1 MDDQTL
7 IVNGERLQKT
17 IEDFAE
23 FGGTENGGVTR
34 LALSEAD
41 INARNHFINLCE
53 EMGMS
58 VTWDDMGNIY
68 ARLDGVENDSSP
80 VVMGSHLDS
89 VEKGGKFDGALGVI
103 AGLEVVKTLTENG
116 IQPRYPIVIVNIT
129 NEEGA
134 RFEPSLMAS
143 GVLSGWFEKSK
154 MMKSEDVD
162 GTAFGEALQM
172 SGYEGPENNRLI
184 EVKCFLELHI
194 EQGPVL
200 ENEQLSIG
208 VVEAVMGMV
217 CYEFEVTG
225 ESNHAG
231 TTPMKYRKDALFAT
245 NDLITEIRHEMDK
258 LSDDLVYTMGRMNV
272 SPNIH
277 TVIPHKVVFTLEARH
292 ENMEVLRQ
300 VETIIQRF
308 QSRKDVK
315 AEKLWGRNTVWFDE
329 NLVELFEESAGALG
343 YTHKR
348 MVSGAGH
355 DAQFMASI
363 APTAMIFVP
372 SKDGVSHSEDEYTSW
387 EDCIKGVNVLLQ
399 ATLRLIR

>member
-143 GVLSGWFEKSK
+143 GVLSGWFEKS
-154 MMKSEDVD
+154 
-162 GTAFGEALQM
+162 
-172 SGYEGPENNRLI
+172 
-184 EVKCFLELHI
+184 
-194 EQGPVL
+194 
-200 ENEQLSIG
+200 
-208 VVEAVMGMV
+208 
-217 CYEFEVTG
+217 
-225 ESNHAG
+225 
-231 TTPMKYRKDALFAT
+231 
-245 NDLITEIRHEMDK
+245 
-258 LSDDLVYTMGRMNV
+258 
-272 SPNIH
+272 
-277 TVIPHKVVFTLEARH
+277 
-292 ENMEVLRQ
+292 
-300 VETIIQRF
+300 
-308 QSRKDVK
+308 
-315 AEKLWGRNTVWFDE
+315 
-329 NLVELFEESAGALG
+329 
-343 YTHKR
+343 
-348 MVSGAGH
+348 
-355 DAQFMASI
+355 
-363 APTAMIFVP
+363 
-372 SKDGVSHSEDEYTSW
+372 
-387 EDCIKGVNVLLQ
+387 
-399 ATLRLIR
+399 